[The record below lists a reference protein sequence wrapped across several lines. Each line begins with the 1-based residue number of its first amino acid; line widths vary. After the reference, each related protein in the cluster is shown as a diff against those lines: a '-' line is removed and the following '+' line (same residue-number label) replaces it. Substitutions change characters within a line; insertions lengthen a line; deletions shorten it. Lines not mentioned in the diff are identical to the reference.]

1 MSAELVVSARPP
13 CAEPD
18 ELADYAPPPALG
30 GHLPPP
36 PGPGA
41 DGRCARPGRPRLGG
55 VPGRRRRSGAPLP
68 PLPERRPAPATYLV
82 QPGDTL
88 WSIARQLQPSGDV
101 RPLVRKLVQL
111 NDGAELEV
119 GQVLVLP

>member
-1 MSAELVVSARPP
+1 MSAQLVVMLDPTGA
-13 CAEPD
+13 D
-18 ELADYAPPPALG
+18 ELADYAPR
-30 GHLPPP
+30 
-36 PGPGA
+36 
-41 DGRCARPGRPRLGG
+41 GRSAVTL
-55 VPGRRRRSGAPLP
+55 RRRRARAFVVTALVLVALAWGASRAQTAFGGAPASA
-68 PLPERRPAPATYLV
+68 PERRLPPATYLV

-88 WSIARQLQPSGDV
+88 WTIAHQLQAEGDV